1 MTRDKRAFEIISRII
16 SSIFER
22 IQVNNRTAQ
31 THERAY
37 NILKTCKSKVIAI
50 PNRVCYEY
58 SQRIHG
64 KEAARDPLPEL

>member
-1 MTRDKRAFEIISRII
+1 MLIQMEIRAGSQCSFDENRDKKAFDIISRII

-37 NILKTCKSKVIAI
+37 NILKTCK
-50 PNRVCYEY
+50 
-58 SQRIHG
+58 
-64 KEAARDPLPEL
+64 